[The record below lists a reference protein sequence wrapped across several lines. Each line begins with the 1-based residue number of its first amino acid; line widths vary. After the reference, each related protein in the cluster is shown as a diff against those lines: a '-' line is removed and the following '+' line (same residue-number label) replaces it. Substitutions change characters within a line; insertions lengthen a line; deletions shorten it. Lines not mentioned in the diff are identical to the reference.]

1 MAELNLLRQY
11 PQAKRNITHRHHVQ
25 EKNRAIA
32 RQFGKAFFDGGRDQG
47 YGGYRYDGRWVPVA
61 QDFVEHWNLKPG
73 HRVLDIGCAKGFLV
87 KDLMGVCPGLEVFGL
102 DISDYAVIHCEPEVV
117 GRLHV
122 GSCDRLPFPDDSFD
136 AAISINTVHNLD
148 HEGCV
153 RALQEMKRVSP
164 RNNYVQIDS
173 YRTPQEKQKMEDW
186 VLTALTTYDPEGW
199 RALFA
204 EAGYDGD
211 YYWTITE

>member
-1 MAELNLLRQY
+1 MAELNLLREC
-11 PQAKRNITHRHHVQ
+11 PKAKRNIARRHQAQ
-25 EKNRAIA
+25 EDNRAIA
-32 RQFGKAFFDGGRDQG
+32 RQFGEAFFDGERDQG

-61 QDFVEHWNLKPG
+61 QDFVAHWDLKPG
-73 HRVLDIGCAKGFLV
+73 DRVLDIGCAKGFLV
-87 KDLMGVCPGLEVFGL
+87 KDLMGVCPGLEAFGI
-102 DISDYAVIHCEPEVV
+102 DISDYAVTHCEPEVV

-153 RALQEMKRVSP
+153 RALREMKRVSP

-173 YRTPQEKQKMEDW
+173 YRTPQEKQNMEDW
-186 VLTALTTYDPEGW
+186 VLTAITIHDPEGW